1 MVHWLVGLHI
11 PSPPNQTEPPFTM
24 KRGPSLTIDAIASH
38 DRACS
43 RWRITATPVYFW
55 TMSGIRCGPAGLGEN
70 KLVCP
75 GHLTVDKVLGMQ
87 NWIRFATDAEK
98 KAERETC
105 GDGEEPLWWR
115 KLEENGVRFQPKA
128 FIIGSGANATVALPH
143 HAVGA
148 KGKHVT
154 VLMHEP
160 EVEAEGKAVDPK
172 LLDGVRTP
180 PTPDPFAPKS
190 ESESS

>member
-1 MVHWLVGLHI
+1 
-11 PSPPNQTEPPFTM
+11 M
-24 KRGPSLTIDAIASH
+24 KRGPPLTIDAIASH
-38 DRACS
+38 DRACYPDP
-43 RWRITATPVYFW
+43 TPVYFW

-172 LLDGVRTP
+172 LLDGVHTP
-180 PTPDPFAPKS
+180 STPDPYD
-190 ESESS
+190 